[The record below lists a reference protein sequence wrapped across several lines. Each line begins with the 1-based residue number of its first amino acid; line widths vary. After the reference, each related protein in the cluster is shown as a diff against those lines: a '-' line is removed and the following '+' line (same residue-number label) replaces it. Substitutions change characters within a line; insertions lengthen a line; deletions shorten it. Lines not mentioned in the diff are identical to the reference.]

1 MLTGRAV
8 GFKWAGWMRL
18 AIGPKC
24 GLGCWT
30 GRYLAVLRFEPRD
43 CGGADLLQ
51 GKARQGK
58 ATQGKAVL
66 CAVEKTATSALR
78 QALKDEAA
86 VKLLGADPVVGG
98 ESAMQKA
105 PQSGAFQIRLEQSD
119 QATVAGRAALAWA
132 AMALNASGSRTAR
145 SARTLRSTMMP
156 ALFRPSIRRE

>member
-1 MLTGRAV
+1 M
-8 GFKWAGWMRL
+8 GFKWAGWMRF

-30 GRYLAVLRFEPRD
+30 GRYLAALRFEPRA

-51 GKARQGK
+51 GKA
-58 ATQGKAVL
+58 VL
-66 CAVEKTATSALR
+66 FAVEKTATSALR

-86 VKLLGADPVVGG
+86 ITLLGVDPVVGA

-105 PQSGAFQIRLEQSD
+105 PQSGAFQISLEQSD

-156 ALFRPSIRRE
+156 ALFKGQIYLQ